1 MKRFMITVFTLFIST
16 PLAAQCLSVKDK
28 VVEPQAQDAG
38 AARVGWQA
46 QIDNRCEYPQ
56 DALLDVKFLDKD
68 GEVLYEVRDQT
79 VVGRLGSKKLKRRV
93 YVPTQH
99 IEAIEALRIELE
111 ERERPM

>member
-1 MKRFMITVFTLFIST
+1 MKRFLFVIITLSVAT
-16 PLAAQCLSVKDK
+16 PLAAQCLSVKHKEID
-28 VVEPQAQDAG
+28 PQAQDAG

-46 QIDNRCEYPQ
+46 SLDNRCEYPQ
-56 DALLDVKFLDKD
+56 DALLDVKFLGKD